1 MAGKE
6 KKTAKP
12 AAKKRNRTS
21 VSGKLMRT
29 IIPMVG
35 IAIVLII
42 VIVITQSGSIITSLS
57 NQALTEDAESEAM
70 DISQEIQ
77 VFEGQCDAMLDIAID
92 AGITDPDELAAVLAK
107 SATINEHATS
117 GIYGTFDDE
126 TYFDASGWVPD
137 ADYVP
142 TERSWYTEGQAH
154 ETFLPGEPYVDEE
167 SGNTVVS
174 FSRTFTLS
182 NGKSGVMAIDF
193 TLDGIVDTVSQ
204 MKPLGSG
211 GAMLLS
217 SNYVL
222 SYFKAVA
229 NAGDT
234 FKEIFEDLDTTGATV
249 KDMIDRVGKV
259 DGIASS
265 VAAISE
271 EQSAST
277 EEVTVSIDNLAES
290 AAKVADESHGVD
302 TSAETVSGSAS
313 TIKDFVNRFKL

>member
-1 MAGKE
+1 
-6 KKTAKP
+6 
-12 AAKKRNRTS
+12 
-21 VSGKLMRT
+21 MRT

-42 VIVITQSGSIITSLS
+42 VIVITQSGSIITGLS
-57 NQALTEDAESEAM
+57 NQTLSEDAESEAY
-70 DISQEIQ
+70 DISQEVQ
-77 VFEGQCDAMLDIAID
+77 KFEGQCDAMLDIAID

-193 TLDGIVDTVSQ
+193 HPGRHCGHGFPDEAPGLRRGHA
-204 MKPLGSG
+204 PFFELCPF
-211 GAMLLS
+211 LLQGRCQRGR
-217 SNYVL
+217 YL
-222 SYFKAVA
+222 Q
-229 NAGDT
+229 G
-234 FKEIFEDLDTTGATV
+234 
-249 KDMIDRVGKV
+249 
-259 DGIASS
+259 
-265 VAAISE
+265 
-271 EQSAST
+271 
-277 EEVTVSIDNLAES
+277 NL
-290 AAKVADESHGVD
+290 
-302 TSAETVSGSAS
+302 
-313 TIKDFVNRFKL
+313 RRP